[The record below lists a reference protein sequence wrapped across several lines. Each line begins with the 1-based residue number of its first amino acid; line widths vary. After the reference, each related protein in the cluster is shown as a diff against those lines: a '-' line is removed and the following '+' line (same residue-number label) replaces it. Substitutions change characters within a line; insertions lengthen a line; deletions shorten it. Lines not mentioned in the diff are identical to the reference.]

1 MSNKDKYLQQTDK
14 TMITVLQE
22 NLNQM
27 GIAVERQLSAFS
39 KDGAYIVVQDT
50 DTSDSCYK
58 WHKVVWKRKSWEEYL
73 IPMYIGCYRISDE
86 DGCPLWHS
94 LKRNENG
101 IWYRQSWLC
110 LPYEYV
116 AGDGSCTPVCVVSGT
131 SVVTSIESIADNEE

>member
-1 MSNKDKYLQQTDK
+1 
-14 TMITVLQE
+14 MITILQE
-22 NLNQM
+22 NLNEM
-27 GIAVERQLSAFS
+27 GIGVERQLSAFS

-50 DTSDSCYK
+50 DTSASCYK
-58 WHKVVWKRKSWEEYL
+58 WHRVVWKRKAWEEYL

-94 LKRNENG
+94 LRRNEKG
-101 IWYRQSWLC
+101 VWYRESWLC

-116 AGDGSCTPVCVVSGT
+116 AGDGSCTPVCAVSGT